1 MTTMRYKLYVSEDF
15 TEWFIRMW
23 DADYP
28 TAIRFHNTGPDRD
41 QLVLDAEAFWAEH
54 IEPHRAERERKAA
67 DRKARRDT
75 LAP

>member
-23 DADYP
+23 DADSP
-28 TAIRFHNTGPDRD
+28 QTIRFHNIGPDRD
-41 QLVLDAEAFWAEH
+41 QLVLDAEAFWAKH

-67 DRKARRDT
+67 ERRARRDT